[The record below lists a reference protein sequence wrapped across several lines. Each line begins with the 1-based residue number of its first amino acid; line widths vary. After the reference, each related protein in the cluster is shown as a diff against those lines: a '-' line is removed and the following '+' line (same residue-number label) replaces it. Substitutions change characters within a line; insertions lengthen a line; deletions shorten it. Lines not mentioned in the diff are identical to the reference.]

1 MICASGEIYYIWA
14 RRCTV
19 FFDIVTLFPHSSWQ
33 RHVLDGGMAKRI
45 PALLFSAHRYFGRK
59 CSYERKICNNKS
71 RNFRIL
77 MNCEDLQ
84 RIYEGCALSKTSLR
98 MPAEPFSASFLILNK
113 QMQNII
119 PKRRKPCARQGGL
132 FSGEMAV
139 LRQILLKNSQEIRKF
154 NR

>member
-1 MICASGEIYYIWA
+1 MRFGGNLLLWASWCA
-14 RRCTV
+14 V

-98 MPAEPFSASFLILNK
+98 MTAEAFSASFLILNK

-119 PKRRKPCARQGGL
+119 PERRKPCARQGGL
-132 FSGEMAV
+132 FSGEMAA
-139 LRQILLKNSQEIRKF
+139 LRRILPKNSQEIRKF

>member
-1 MICASGEIYYIWA
+1 
-14 RRCTV
+14 
-19 FFDIVTLFPHSSWQ
+19 
-33 RHVLDGGMAKRI
+33 
-45 PALLFSAHRYFGRK
+45 
-59 CSYERKICNNKS
+59 
-71 RNFRIL
+71 
-77 MNCEDLQ
+77 MNYEDLQ

-119 PKRRKPCARQGGL
+119 PERRKPCARQGGL

-139 LRQILLKNSQEIRKF
+139 LRRILPKNSQEIRKF